1 MWQPRLASI
10 VRALRVRRRQV
21 QWAVLLGAAGAVL
34 LVVGRGTSG
43 YGQDILVNVGASLVM
58 VALSFIVF
66 DPVFEDLRKN
76 AVEEH
81 RTLDHDRLILHIA
94 AAQTEVDILET
105 WTGLLEDRHRDRFLG
120 AVDSAVRHG
129 VDVRILLLDPDSAAA
144 EQRAEELHHARV
156 PLLIMD
162 NLRYL
167 YRFRRGLEPRLAR
180 QLQVRVYDASPSV
193 QLYRWDDKA
202 LISFFP
208 IGVRA
213 YDARQIEAYM
223 DSPLGQF
230 MASRFDEL
238 WGTSTTRTLDD
249 FMALPLT
256 IRLGDAALA
265 TSDAHFVRLGEE
277 FFVDGRTLLDHLAD
291 HGVHQLTVATA
302 RPLDVGEWRGSA
314 FGMVRVDHRDRRQR
328 TAVVQ
333 QFDAKYGPGHEQSV
347 ILRLVPLVPAGPDGD
362 ELGRTLAH

>member
-1 MWQPRLASI
+1 VWQPRLASL

-21 QWAVLLGAAGAVL
+21 QWAVLLGAAGAAL
-34 LVVGRGTSG
+34 LVIGKDTTG

-58 VALSFIVF
+58 VALSFVVF

-81 RTLDHDRLILHIA
+81 RTLDHDQLIVHIA

-105 WTGLLEDRHRDRFLG
+105 WTGLLEESHRDRFLG
-120 AVDSAVRHG
+120 AVQAALQQG
-129 VDVRILLLDPDSAAA
+129 VDVRVLLLDPDSAAA
-144 EQRAEELHHARV
+144 EQRAEELHHAQV

-167 YRFRRGLEPRLAR
+167 YRLRRDLDARLAR

-208 IGVRA
+208 VGVRA

-230 MASRFDEL
+230 MESRFDEL
-238 WGTSTTRTLDD
+238 WSSTTTRTIDD
-249 FMALPLT
+249 FMALAVT
-256 IRLGDAALA
+256 VRLGDAALA
-265 TSDAHFVRLGEE
+265 TSEAHFVRLGDDC
-277 FFVDGRTLLDHLAD
+277 FVDGRSLLDHLAD
-291 HGVHQLTVATA
+291 HGAHQLRVATA
-302 RPLDVGEWRGSA
+302 RPLEVGEWRGSS
-314 FGMVRVDHRDRRQR
+314 FGMVRLDHRDRPLRA
-328 TAVVQ
+328 AVVQ
-333 QFDAKYGPGHEQSV
+333 LFDAKYGPGHERSV
-347 ILRLVPLVPAGPDGD
+347 ILRLVPQVQPAPGGS
-362 ELGRTLAH
+362 ERGQTLAH

>member
-1 MWQPRLASI
+1 VWQPRLASI
-10 VRALRVRRRQV
+10 ARALRVRRRQV
-21 QWAVLLGAAGAVL
+21 RWAVLLGAAGALL
-34 LVVGRGTSG
+34 LVVGKDTTG

-66 DPVFEDLRKN
+66 DPVFEDLRRN

-81 RTLDHDRLILHIA
+81 RTLDHDQLIGHIA
-94 AAQTEVDILET
+94 AAQTDVDILET
-105 WTGLLEDRHRDRFLG
+105 WTGLLEDSHRDRFLG
-120 AVDSAVRHG
+120 ALQTALGYG
-129 VDVRILLLDPDSAAA
+129 VDVRVLLLDPDSAAA
-144 EQRAEELHHARV
+144 EQRAEELHHAQV

-167 YRFRRGLEPRLAR
+167 YRLRRDLDPRLAR

-208 IGVRA
+208 VGVRA

-230 MASRFDEL
+230 MESRFDEL
-238 WGTSTTRTLDD
+238 WSSTTTRTLED
-249 FMALPLT
+249 FMALALT
-256 IRLGDAALA
+256 VRLGDTALA
-265 TSDAHFVRLGEE
+265 TSEAHFVRLGDDC
-277 FFVDGRTLLDHLAD
+277 FVDGRTLLDHLAD
-291 HGVHQLTVATA
+291 HGAHQLSVATA

-314 FGMVRVDHRDRRQR
+314 FGMVRLDHRDRPLRS
-328 TAVVQ
+328 AVVQ
-333 QFDAKYGPGHEQSV
+333 LFDAKYGAGHERNV
-347 ILRLVPLVPAGPDGD
+347 ILRLVPQVQPAPGGSDRGQ
-362 ELGRTLAH
+362 TLAH